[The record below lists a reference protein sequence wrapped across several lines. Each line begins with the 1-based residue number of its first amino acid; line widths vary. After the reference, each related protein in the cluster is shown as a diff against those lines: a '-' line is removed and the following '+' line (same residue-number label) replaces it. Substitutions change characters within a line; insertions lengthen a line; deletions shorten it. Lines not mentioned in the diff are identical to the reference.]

1 MRHYPKSDSYSGP
14 PSATSDG
21 WPALAGKSPSR
32 KPQSGKGGWEF
43 CYVVWRFGRIWG

>member
-1 MRHYPKSDSYSGP
+1 MSLGSRPPVGP
-14 PSATSDG
+14 RMVA
-21 WPALAGKSPSR
+21 SR